1 MPIKRKFT
9 INRVRLIEGVSI
21 AAGLATLLSTSESLI
36 GAKGTAAPTEKQVTH
51 PISMPA
57 PTRSS
62 GVRKVATAEIL
73 GEPDISN
80 DQFDRLVAS
89 ETTLIQALP
98 PLVAQLHKDRAYLK
112 ILESTHE
119 IDSSHLAQMRSKLLN
134 DKEAIARLM
143 IESQQENSE
152 ILKPEQQDKLNRILT
167 NG

>member
-1 MPIKRKFT
+1 MPTKTKFA

-36 GAKGTAAPTEKQVTH
+36 GAKGNVPPAEKQIAHAV
-51 PISMPA
+51 SMPT

-73 GEPDISN
+73 GEPDIAN
-80 DQFDRLVAS
+80 YQFDRLVAS
-89 ETTLIQALP
+89 ETALIQALP

-112 ILESTHE
+112 ILETTNEADLPH
-119 IDSSHLAQMRSKLLN
+119 IAQMRSKLLN

-152 ILKPEQQDKLNRILT
+152 ILKPEQQEKLNRILT